1 MTYDM
6 IRILRWKTG
15 MQAASLIYRVNIGVE
30 RGGEYGGTRTP
41 TFWSGG
47 TVPPHTHT
55 FQTRMA

>member
-1 MTYDM
+1 
-6 IRILRWKTG
+6 